1 VLTKLNLKNFT
12 VFKET
17 DLKFSPNLNVVI
29 GENGTG
35 KSHIL
40 KIIYTVL
47 SVLVE
52 DKQKMNSSSSPT
64 KTFLQKEIG
73 NKLHNV
79 FRPDNIG
86 RLTRRKQGRERCEVT
101 MELKDKDLNC
111 SFNFSTVSKTDVTVD
126 LLPLKWLG
134 ITPVFIPTREL
145 LTIYPN
151 FLSVY
156 ENHYLDFEETYR
168 DTCSLLGALPLR
180 GAREA
185 KINKFLSPLEEA
197 MDGKVK
203 LDKSGRFYLK
213 SSTQGDIEMP
223 LVAEGLRKLAMIA
236 QLIANGNL
244 LDQGYLFWDEPET
257 NLNPALIKVIAK
269 VILSLSQSGIQVFI
283 ATHSLFL
290 LRELEILTI
299 GSSELEE
306 NVRYFGLSSENT
318 DGVQVTQGN
327 SISDID
333 PLVALDEQIMQSDRF
348 MSLEN

>member
-1 VLTKLNLKNFT
+1 MLTKLSLKNFT
-12 VFKET
+12 VFKEVN
-17 DLKFSPNLNVVI
+17 LQFSPSLNVII

-35 KSHIL
+35 KSHVL

-52 DKQKMNSSSSPT
+52 DKQKSNLSSPT
-64 KTFLQKEIG
+64 KIFLQKEIG

-79 FRPDNIG
+79 FRPDYIG
-86 RLTRRKQGRERCEVT
+86 RLTRRKKGRERCEIS
-101 MELKDKDLNC
+101 LDLNDKNLSC
-111 SFNFSTVSKTDVTVD
+111 SFNFSTVSKTDVSID
-126 LLPLKWLG
+126 LLPLKWLEVS
-134 ITPVFIPTREL
+134 PVFIPTREL

-168 DTCSLLGALPLR
+168 DTCVLLGALPLR

-185 KINKFLSPLEEA
+185 KVNEFLSPLEVA

-290 LRELEILTI
+290 LRELEILTA
-299 GSSELEE
+299 SRSESEE
-306 NVRYFGLSSENT
+306 NVRYFGLSSDSS

-333 PLVALDEQIMQSDRF
+333 PLVTLDEQIMQSDRF
-348 MSLEN
+348 MALEY